1 MHALLVTYLALYS
14 VGAGAT
20 TPPPVGGYQSSDSA
34 VDCEQLIDAAS
45 TCLDNEHGADTEYS
59 RYKLSHAHAR
69 TALRSCVQIQFDKAR
84 AANRSCSVRSFTDC
98 LTEALGDETNK
109 EHEAGAKH
117 FVGKITSCMQQK
129 LPQVR
134 ARAFF
139 VLMTTVLAG
148 HGDNEHKTEM
158 PFEMPLM
165 MTTSGR
171 TS

>member
-20 TPPPVGGYQSSDSA
+20 TPPPVGGYLSSDS
-34 VDCEQLIDAAS
+34 VVHCEQLIDAAS
-45 TCLDNEHGADTEYS
+45 TCLDNEHGADTEES
-59 RYKLSHAHAR
+59 RYK
-69 TALRSCVQIQFDKAR
+69 VQ
-84 AANRSCSVRSFTDC
+84 SFTDC
-98 LTEALGDETNK
+98 LTEALGDKTNK
-109 EHEAGAKH
+109 EHEAGAEY
-117 FVGKITSCMQQK
+117 FAGKITSCMRQK

>member
-59 RYKLSHAHAR
+59 RYK
-69 TALRSCVQIQFDKAR
+69 
-84 AANRSCSVRSFTDC
+84 VRSFTDC